1 MEGGNIME
9 GGMVKQSSLNRF
21 SNHVFDF
28 GEDSK
33 QDIMNLLQFGVL
45 SLVPIVILNKTLNR
59 YVPEASYMK
68 GTFELVF
75 EVLAQ
80 TGAMLVGLVFIERL
94 VTFVP
99 TLSGKEYEK
108 MNLIIFVMPFLMIL
122 LSIQS
127 KLGDKANIL
136 YKRASGLLGGNQ
148 FLENMEDEEDGNEGE
163 AQQGQQGNR
172 AVVSQPLSQQ
182 QGNGMGPPP
191 PMISS
196 NKPEQMA
203 LQDNRENRPSLTAP
217 GRQHS
222 AQNSAPPP
230 VMGPSP
236 IMPSGFSEFGSA
248 F

>member
-1 MEGGNIME
+1 MEGGAVLE
-9 GGMVKQSSLNRF
+9 GGMIKQSSLNRF

-45 SLVPIVILNKTLNR
+45 SLVPLVVLNKTINR

-75 EVLAQ
+75 EIVGQ
-80 TGAMLVGLVFIERL
+80 TGAMLLGLVLIERL
-94 VTFVP
+94 ITFIP
-99 TLSGKEYEK
+99 TLSGKDYEK
-108 MNLIIFVMPFLMIL
+108 INRIVFILPFLMIL

-136 YKRASGLLGGNQ
+136 YKRASGIIGGNQ
-148 FLENMEDEEDGNEGE
+148 LLENMEDEGDEAGN
-163 AQQGQQGNR
+163 GQQNSNGP
-172 AVVSQPLSQQ
+172 VVSQPLSQQ

-191 PMISS
+191 PVVSS
-196 NKPEQMA
+196 NRAVGIA
-203 LQDNRENRPSLTAP
+203 LQDGGENRPSLTSP

>member
-1 MEGGNIME
+1 MEGGAVLE

-33 QDIMNLLQFGVL
+33 QDMMNLLQFGVL
-45 SLVPIVILNKTLNR
+45 SLVPLVVLNKTINR

-75 EVLAQ
+75 EIVGQ
-80 TGAMLVGLVFIERL
+80 TAAMLLGLVLIERL
-94 VTFVP
+94 VTFIP

-108 MNLIIFVMPFLMIL
+108 INRIVFILPFFMIL

-136 YKRASGLLGGNQ
+136 YKRASGIIGGNQ
-148 FLENMEDEEDGNEGE
+148 MLENMEDEEESAGN
-163 AQQGQQGNR
+163 GQQQNGP
-172 AVVSQPLSQQ
+172 VVSQPLSQQ

-191 PMISS
+191 PVISS
-196 NKPEQMA
+196 NRAANIA
-203 LQDNRENRPSLTAP
+203 LQDGSENRPSLTAP

>member
-1 MEGGNIME
+1 MEGGVLE

-33 QDIMNLLQFGVL
+33 QDIMNLLQFGIL
-45 SLVPIVILNKTLNR
+45 SLIPLVLLNKTMNR

-75 EVLAQ
+75 EIVGQ
-80 TGAMLVGLVFIERL
+80 TGAMLIGLVFIERL
-94 VTFVP
+94 VTFIP

-108 MNLIIFVMPFLMIL
+108 VNRIVFILPFLMIL

-136 YKRASGLLGGNQ
+136 YKRAVGILGGNQ
-148 FLENMEDEEDGNEGE
+148 FVENMEDEEEGSGN
-163 AQQGQQGNR
+163 GQQQNGP
-172 AVVSQPLSQQ
+172 VVSQPLSQQ

-191 PMISS
+191 PVVSS
-196 NKPEQMA
+196 NRTANIA
-203 LQDNRENRPSLTAP
+203 LQENMENRPSLTAP
-217 GRQHS
+217 SRQHS

-236 IMPSGFSEFGSA
+236 IMPTGFSEFGSA

>member
-1 MEGGNIME
+1 ME

-163 AQQGQQGNR
+163 AQQSQQANR

>member
-1 MEGGNIME
+1 MEGGSVLE

-33 QDIMNLLQFGVL
+33 QDIMNLLQFGIL
-45 SLVPIVILNKTLNR
+45 SLVPLVILNKTLNR

-75 EVLAQ
+75 EVVAQ
-80 TGAMLVGLVFIERL
+80 TGIMLVGLVFIERL
-94 VTFVP
+94 ITFIP

-108 MNLIIFVMPFLMIL
+108 MNLIVFVMPFLMIL

-127 KLGDKANIL
+127 KLGDKASIL
-136 YKRASGLLGGNQ
+136 YKRATGVLGGNQ
-148 FLENMEDEEDGNEGE
+148 FLENMEDEEDGNDGE
-163 AQQGQQGNR
+163 DQQGNR

-196 NKPEQMA
+196 NKPENIA
-203 LQDNRENRPSLTAP
+203 LQANMENRPSLTSP

-236 IMPSGFSEFGSA
+236 IMPSGFSDFGSA
-248 F
+248 Y

>member
-1 MEGGNIME
+1 MEGGVLE

-45 SLVPIVILNKTLNR
+45 SLIPLVLLNKTINR

-75 EVLAQ
+75 EIVGQ
-80 TGAMLVGLVFIERL
+80 TGAMLIGLVFIERL
-94 VTFVP
+94 VTFIP

-108 MNLIIFVMPFLMIL
+108 VNRIVFILPFLMIL

-136 YKRASGLLGGNQ
+136 YKRMVGILGGNQ
-148 FLENMEDEEDGNEGE
+148 FLENMEDEEEGSGN
-163 AQQGQQGNR
+163 GQQQQNGP
-172 AVVSQPLSQQ
+172 VVSQPLSQQ
-182 QGNGMGPPP
+182 QGNGVGPPP
-191 PMISS
+191 PVVSS
-196 NKPEQMA
+196 NRAANIA
-203 LQDNRENRPSLTAP
+203 LQENMEIRPSLTAP
-217 GRQHS
+217 ARQHS